1 MSARVII
8 TVQKGS
14 REMDVDV
21 PLGLTLRQLL
31 TLLGWGEMQVA
42 IIQDRNQIL
51 GGDDPLEGKIKEGD
65 LVIVE
70 EYPTWN

>member
-1 MSARVII
+1 MSSRVII
-8 TVQKGS
+8 TVQKGG

-21 PLGLTLRQLL
+21 PVSMTLSNLL
-31 TLLGWGEMQVA
+31 TLLGWGGLQVA

-51 GGDDPLEGKIKEGD
+51 GGDDPLEGRIKEGD

-70 EYPTWN
+70 ENTAWN